1 MNAIGILA
9 INTGSYINLISMAT
23 RGTAA
28 CLLEHN
34 QLASL

>member
-9 INTGSYINLISMAT
+9 INAALYINLISMAT

-28 CLLEHN
+28 WIDT
-34 QLASL
+34 

>member
-9 INTGSYINLISMAT
+9 INTASYIILISMAT

-28 CLLEHN
+28 WFDT
-34 QLASL
+34 

>member
-9 INTGSYINLISMAT
+9 INTVSHINLISMAT

-28 CLLEHN
+28 WFDT
-34 QLASL
+34 